1 MCNKSNTQSGIDFRK
16 REENLSL
23 FCFCAGILS
32 LAYYV
37 LIVVYAG
44 ITADFAWFWI
54 LVTAVLEGTAVLIR
68 YGRNHPGFFPGWL
81 GPVALGV
88 VLAGIICFGFL
99 CSCIISGMKTSAKK
113 NLDYVVVLG
122 AHVKGDVPSKALEL
136 RLKAA
141 LKYARENENTTLI
154 LSGGQGFGEDI
165 TEAKCMENYLT
176 AHGISRE
183 RLVLEEKST
192 STKENLKFS
201 AGLTGCSKK
210 NTGILSNNFHVYRA
224 VKIAEKAG
232 YEHPYG
238 IAAASDPIMQVHYV
252 VREVAAL
259 IKAKLCGNI

>member
-1 MCNKSNTQSGIDFRK
+1 M
-16 REENLSL
+16 SL

-44 ITADFAWFWI
+44 ITADFAWFW
-54 LVTAVLEGTAVLIR
+54 VLLTVFFEGCAVLIR
-68 YGRNHPGFFPGWL
+68 YGRNHPGIFPGWL
-81 GPVALGV
+81 GTVIMVA
-88 VLAGIICFGFL
+88 VLVGIICFGL
-99 CSCIISGMKTSAKK
+99 ICSRVISGMKVSQKK

-136 RLKAA
+136 RLKTA
-141 LKYARENENTTLI
+141 LKYARENEGAILV

-165 TEAKCMENYLT
+165 TEAKCMENYLL

-192 STKENLKFS
+192 STNENLKFS
-201 AGLTGCSKK
+201 DALTGCSRK
-210 NTGILSNNFHVYRA
+210 NTGILSNDFHVYRA
-224 VKIAEKAG
+224 VKMAEKMG
-232 YEHPYG
+232 FQHPYG

-259 IKAKLCGNI
+259 IKAKLQGNI

>member
-1 MCNKSNTQSGIDFRK
+1 MQSGFEFRK

-44 ITADFAWFWI
+44 ITADFAWFWV
-54 LVTAVLEGTAVLIR
+54 LLTAVLEGGAVLIR
-68 YGRNHPGFFPGWL
+68 YGRNHPGAFPGWL
-81 GPVALGV
+81 GTVIVVA
-88 VLAGIICFGFL
+88 VLVGAICFGFI
-99 CSCIISGMKTSAKK
+99 CSRVISGMKSSGKK

-141 LKYARENENTTLI
+141 LKYARENEDTTLI
-154 LSGGQGFGEDI
+154 LSGGQGFGEEI
-165 TEAKCMENYLT
+165 TEAECMENYLT
-176 AHGISRE
+176 AHGISKK

-201 AGLTGCSKK
+201 DELTGCSKK

-224 VKIAEKAG
+224 VKLAEKLG
-232 YEHPYG
+232 YEYPCG
-238 IAAASDPIMQVHYV
+238 IAAASDPVMQVHYV

-259 IKAKLCGNI
+259 IKEKLRGNI

>member
-1 MCNKSNTQSGIDFRK
+1 M
-16 REENLSL
+16 SL
-23 FCFCAGILS
+23 LCFCTGILC
-32 LAYYV
+32 LAYYL

-44 ITADFAWFWI
+44 ITADFAWIWA
-54 LVTAVLEGTAVLIR
+54 VAAVLLEGCAVLMR
-68 YGRNHPGFFPGWL
+68 YGRKHPGFFPGWL
-81 GPVALGV
+81 KYGVTAV
-88 VLAGIICFGFL
+88 VLAGIVCFCVIC
-99 CSCIISGMKTSAKK
+99 SHVISGMKSPGKK

-141 LKYARENENTTLI
+141 LKYARENEDTTLI
-154 LSGGQGFGEDI
+154 LSGGQGSGEEI

-176 AHGISRE
+176 AHGIPES

-192 STKENLKFS
+192 RTKENLKFS
-201 AGLTGCSKK
+201 DDLTGCGKK

-224 VKIAEKAG
+224 VELARKLG

-259 IKAKLCGNI
+259 VKEMLFG

>member
-1 MCNKSNTQSGIDFRK
+1 MERDCVYGKGYTGK
-16 REENLSL
+16 RDKNLNL
-23 FCFCAGILS
+23 LCFCAGIIC
-32 LAYYV
+32 LAYFL

-44 ITADFAWFWI
+44 ITADFAWIWVVF
-54 LVTAVLEGTAVLIR
+54 AVFFEGIALLIR
-68 YGRNHPGFFPGWL
+68 YGKKHPGFSLKWL
-81 GPVALGV
+81 EYGIAVIALS
-88 VLAGIICFGFL
+88 GILCFGIL
-99 CSCIISGMKTSAKK
+99 CSHVISGMKSSGEK

-122 AHVKGDVPSKALEL
+122 AHVKGEVPSKALEL

-141 LKYARENENTTLI
+141 LHYARENENTILI

-176 AHGISRE
+176 AHGIHKE

-201 AGLTGCSKK
+201 DALTGCGRK

-224 VKIAEKAG
+224 IKLARKMG
-232 YEHPYG
+232 YEHPCG

-259 IKAKLCGNI
+259 LKEKLKGNI

>member
-1 MCNKSNTQSGIDFRK
+1 M
-16 REENLSL
+16 SL

-44 ITADFAWFWI
+44 ITADFAWFWV
-54 LVTAVLEGTAVLIR
+54 LLTAVLEGSAVLIR
-68 YGRNHPGFFPGWL
+68 YGRNHPGIFPGWL
-81 GPVALGV
+81 GTVIMVA
-88 VLAGIICFGFL
+88 VLIGSVCFGFI
-99 CSCIISGMKTSAKK
+99 CSRVISGMKSSGKK

-141 LKYARENENTTLI
+141 LKYARENEDTTLI
-154 LSGGQGFGEDI
+154 LSGGQGLGEDI

-176 AHGISRE
+176 AHGISQE

-201 AGLTGCSKK
+201 DELTGCSKK

-224 VKIAEKAG
+224 VKLAEKQG
-232 YEHPYG
+232 YKHPYG

-259 IKAKLCGNI
+259 VKEKLRGNI

>member
-1 MCNKSNTQSGIDFRK
+1 M
-16 REENLSL
+16 SL

-44 ITADFAWFWI
+44 ITADFAWFWV
-54 LVTAVLEGTAVLIR
+54 LLTAVLEGGAVLIR
-68 YGRNHPGFFPGWL
+68 YRRNHPGIFPGWL
-81 GPVALGV
+81 GTVIMVA
-88 VLAGIICFGFL
+88 VLIGIICFGFI
-99 CSCIISGMKTSAKK
+99 CSRVISGMKSSGKK

-141 LKYARENENTTLI
+141 LKYARENEDTTLI
-154 LSGGQGFGEDI
+154 LSGGQGFGEEI
-165 TEAKCMENYLT
+165 TEAECMENYLT
-176 AHGISRE
+176 AHGISKK

-201 AGLTGCSKK
+201 DELTGCSKK

-224 VKIAEKAG
+224 VKLAEKLG
-232 YEHPYG
+232 YEYPCG
-238 IAAASDPIMQVHYV
+238 IAAASDPVMQVHYV

-259 IKAKLCGNI
+259 IKEKLRGNI

>member
-1 MCNKSNTQSGIDFRK
+1 M
-16 REENLSL
+16 SL

-44 ITADFAWFWI
+44 ITADFAWFWV
-54 LVTAVLEGTAVLIR
+54 LLTAVLEGSAVLIR
-68 YGRNHPGFFPGWL
+68 YGRNHPGIFPGWL
-81 GPVALGV
+81 GTVIMVA
-88 VLAGIICFGFL
+88 VLIGIVCFGFI
-99 CSCIISGMKTSAKK
+99 CSCVISGMKSSGKK

-141 LKYARENENTTLI
+141 LKYARENEDTTLI

-165 TEAKCMENYLT
+165 TEAKCMENYL
-176 AHGISRE
+176 
-183 RLVLEEKST
+183 EEKST

-201 AGLTGCSKK
+201 DELTGCSKK

-224 VKIAEKAG
+224 VKLAEKLG
-232 YEHPYG
+232 YKHPYG
-238 IAAASDPIMQVHYV
+238 IAAVSDPIMQVHYV

-259 IKAKLCGNI
+259 VKEKLRGHI

>member
-1 MCNKSNTQSGIDFRK
+1 M
-16 REENLSL
+16 SL
-23 FCFCAGILS
+23 LCFCAGIIC
-32 LAYYV
+32 LAYYL

-44 ITADFAWFWI
+44 ITADFAWIW
-54 LVTAVLEGTAVLIR
+54 LVLAAILEGGAVLIR
-68 YGRNHPGFFPGWL
+68 YGKNHPGFFLGW
-81 GPVALGV
+81 VKYAVSAV
-88 VLAGIICFGFL
+88 VLLGIVCFAAL
-99 CSCIISGMKTSAKK
+99 CSLVVSGMKTSARK

-141 LKYARENENTTLI
+141 LKYARENEDTTLI

-176 AHGISRE
+176 AHGISQE

-201 AGLTGCSKK
+201 DELTGCSKK

-224 VKIAEKAG
+224 VKLAEKLG
-232 YEHPYG
+232 YKHPYG
-238 IAAASDPIMQVHYV
+238 IAAVSDPIMQVHYV

-259 IKAKLCGNI
+259 VKEKLRGNI